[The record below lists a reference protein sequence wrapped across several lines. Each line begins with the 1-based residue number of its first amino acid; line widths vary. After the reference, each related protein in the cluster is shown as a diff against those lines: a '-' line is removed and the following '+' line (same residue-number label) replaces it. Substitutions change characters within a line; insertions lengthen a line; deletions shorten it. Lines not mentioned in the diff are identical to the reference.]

1 MIRKDNCL
9 DIKLISNLFR
19 FRQYVK
25 NLFIFAP
32 LFFSFNFNLELLVK
46 CVFAFILFSFLASS
60 VYIYNDLTD
69 KNEDSKHPV
78 KRLRPIAS
86 GLVSERIAKTLML
99 FLSGLSLICSLLL
112 DLNLFIIF
120 IIYFILNIS
129 YSIKLKHI
137 PIIDVFVIAIGFVLR
152 LFVGSVTTGITLSF
166 WIIIITFLLALFL
179 GFAKRRD
186 DVLLSMQGKATRKN
200 IDGYNLDFTNYTMV
214 ATSSIVIV
222 SYILYTVS
230 DGVCS
235 HFGTKYLYLT
245 TFFVLLGFI
254 RYMQITFVEN
264 MSGDPTE
271 LVLKDGFLK
280 FACIGYIASFIIVVK
295 FL

>member
-1 MIRKDNCL
+1 M
-9 DIKLISNLFR
+9 DIKLIGSLFR

-32 LFFSFNFNLELLVK
+32 LFFSFNLNLELLVK
-46 CVFAFILFSFLASS
+46 CIFAFILFSILTSS
-60 VYIYNDLTD
+60 VYIYNDLMD

-86 GLVSERIAKTLML
+86 GLVSERIAKTLILSL
-99 FLSGLSLICSLLL
+99 FGLSSICSLLL

-120 IIYFILNIS
+120 VIYFILNIS

-137 PIIDVFVIAIGFVLR
+137 PIIDVAIIAIGFVLR
-152 LFVGSVTTGITLSF
+152 IFVGSFVTGITLSF

-186 DVLLSMQGKATRKN
+186 DVLLYMQGKATRKN
-200 IDGYNLDFTNYTMV
+200 INGYNLDFTNYTMV
-214 ATSSIVIV
+214 VTSSIVIV

-230 DGVCS
+230 DVAYS
-235 HFGTKYLYLT
+235 HFGTKHLYLT
-245 TFFVLLGFI
+245 AFFVLLGFI

-271 LVLKDGFLK
+271 LVLKDSFLK
-280 FACIGYIASFIIVVK
+280 FACLGYIASFIIIVK

>member
-120 IIYFILNIS
+120 VIYFILNIS

-152 LFVGSVTTGITLSF
+152 LFVGSIITGITLSF

-254 RYMQITFVEN
+254 R
-264 MSGDPTE
+264 
-271 LVLKDGFLK
+271 
-280 FACIGYIASFIIVVK
+280 
-295 FL
+295 

>member
-1 MIRKDNCL
+1 M
-9 DIKLISNLFR
+9 DIKLIGSLFR

-32 LFFSFNFNLELLVK
+32 LFFSFNLNLELLVK
-46 CVFAFILFSFLASS
+46 CIFAFILFSILTSS
-60 VYIYNDLTD
+60 VYIYNDLMD
-69 KNEDSKHPV
+69 KNEDSKHPI

-86 GLVSERIAKTLML
+86 GLVSERIAKTLILSL
-99 FLSGLSLICSLLL
+99 FGLSSICSLLL

-120 IIYFILNIS
+120 VIYFILNIS

-137 PIIDVFVIAIGFVLR
+137 PIIDVAIIAIGFVLR
-152 LFVGSVTTGITLSF
+152 IFVGSFVTGITLSF

-186 DVLLSMQGKATRKN
+186 DVLLYMQGKATRKN
-200 IDGYNLDFTNYTMV
+200 INGYNLDFTNYTMV
-214 ATSSIVIV
+214 VTSSIVIV

-230 DGVCS
+230 DVAYS
-235 HFGTKYLYLT
+235 HFGTKHLYLT
-245 TFFVLLGFI
+245 AFFVLLGFI

-271 LVLKDGFLK
+271 LVLKDSFLK
-280 FACIGYIASFIIVVK
+280 FACLGYIASFIIIVK